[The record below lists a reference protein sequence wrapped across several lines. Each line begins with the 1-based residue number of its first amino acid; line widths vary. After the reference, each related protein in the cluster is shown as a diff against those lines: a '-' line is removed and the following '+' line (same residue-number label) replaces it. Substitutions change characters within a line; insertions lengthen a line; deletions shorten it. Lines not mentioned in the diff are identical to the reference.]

1 MKYKILE
8 VHPGQIKV
16 QFEDNSLA
24 IIGIGPD
31 FTPEDIDDAVSNYDA
46 DFKPDPETLINRS
59 ISVGEERQSAKKVIE
74 YDETNFFED
83 PSLKFDLD
91 QFIPAVREPVLSF
104 GRAHS
109 VDVIVL
115 SEYFAERGDT
125 RLKEALLYQTEK
137 FINSEHFDLEET
149 ILELRYDPD
158 EILELAS
165 QELEDEN
172 V

>member
-16 QFEDNSLA
+16 EFEDGNYA
-24 IIGIGPD
+24 FVGVGPK

-46 DFKPDPETLINRS
+46 DFRPDPEDLINKNV
-59 ISVGEERQSAKKVIE
+59 SVGEERESAKKE
-74 YDETNFFED
+74 YDENNWHQDPDLRFE
-83 PSLKFDLD
+83 LTE
-91 QFIPAVREPVLSF
+91 FIPAVREPVLSF

-115 SEYFAERGDT
+115 SEYFAKRGDT
-125 RLKEALLYQTEK
+125 RLQEALLYQVEK
-137 FINSEHFDLEET
+137 FINSPHFDLEET

-158 EILELAS
+158 EILMLAK
-165 QELEDEN
+165 QELEDEKN

>member
-24 IIGIGPD
+24 LVGIGPE
-31 FTPEDIDDAVSNYDA
+31 FTAEDIDDAVSNYDA
-46 DFKPDPETLINRS
+46 DFRPDPESLINKN
-59 ISVGEERQSAKKVIE
+59 ISVGEERESAKRKIE
-74 YDETNFFED
+74 YDETNWHQDPNLRFE
-83 PSLKFDLD
+83 LTE
-91 QFIPAVREPVLSF
+91 FIPAVREPVLSF

-165 QELEDEN
+165 QELENEN

>member
-1 MKYKILE
+1 MKYKI
-8 VHPGQIKV
+8 VDIGPGQIKV
-16 QFEDNSLA
+16 EFENGSLA
-24 IIGIGPD
+24 RIGIGPD
-31 FTPEDIDDAVSNYDA
+31 FTPEEIDNVVYDY
-46 DFKPDPETLINRS
+46 DPDSQPDPETLINRNV
-59 ISVGEERQSAKKVIE
+59 SVGEERVSVKRE
-74 YDETNFFED
+74 YNESNFYED
-83 PSLKFDLD
+83 PDLEKFKKLEE
-91 QFIPAVREPVLSF
+91 FIPAIREPVLSF

-115 SEYFAERGDT
+115 SEYFAQRGDT

-158 EILELAS
+158 EVFELAMK
-165 QELEDEN
+165 ELEDEN

>member
-16 QFEDNSLA
+16 QFEDDSYA
-24 IIGIGPD
+24 FVGIGPE
-31 FTPEDIDDAVSNYDA
+31 FTAEDIDDAVSNYDA
-46 DFKPDPETLINRS
+46 DFRPDPESLINKN

-74 YDETNFFED
+74 YDESNFFED

-158 EILELAS
+158 EILELAMK
-165 QELEDEN
+165 EMEDEN